1 MSKGAVI
8 TLVIIGCVLL
18 AVASVALWATLNL
31 FNADRFG
38 AHVAEGLQSPQATEA
53 LAAPIVDQLLAD
65 KPDVPL
71 PVRQVAVEAVAWLLQ
86 RPIFTPIVEKT
97 AAVASTA
104 MTTSAQDVVGLDLAE
119 VASNVAS
126 TVTGV
131 ISVLDE
137 EAGANAQAALES
149 ALAASEESGRLAIY
163 EQGRFPQ
170 LRALSN
176 MAPWLALLAGLGAI
190 VLFVVAAVQAQD
202 RHQAVKYTGIGIM
215 VTGGLSFLLFAPV
228 VQGAAQNNITD
239 PTMQAVVGAVVSVL
253 VRAFAVQS
261 LLVFFI
267 GLIVIAVNHAQAQ
280 PAGQDQPAA
289 ASPDEA
295 EQAEPATAGPA
306 T

>member
-1 MSKGAVI
+1 
-8 TLVIIGCVLL
+8 
-18 AVASVALWATLNL
+18 
-31 FNADRFG
+31 
-38 AHVAEGLQSPQATEA
+38 
-53 LAAPIVDQLLAD
+53 VDQLLAD
-65 KPDVPL
+65 KADVPL
-71 PVRQVAVEAVAWLLQ
+71 PVRQVAVEAVVWLLQ

-137 EAGANAQAALES
+137 EAGADAQVALES

-176 MAPWLALLAGLGAI
+176 MAPWLALLGGLGAI

-202 RHQAVKYTGIGIM
+202 RHQAIKYTGIGIM